1 MNNQSSDS
9 GAVRFLYGNPVGRGL
24 LRLIL
29 SSHVDRLA
37 VKFLRSGFSR
47 PMIGRFARK
56 HSVPLSAEELKAF
69 PTYRDFFVR
78 QRPGPAFDPDPSAL
92 ISPCDSYLSVFP
104 VDADSAFAI
113 KGSQYRLGDLFQNDE
128 LAARY
133 QGGDC
138 LIFRLCA
145 SDYHHYCYID
155 SGFQRENRFI
165 PGALHSVQPA
175 ACARYPVYTLNR
187 RVWTLLETDHFG
199 PVVQTAIG
207 ALIVGGIVNHHENYA
222 FQKGEEMGQFELAG
236 STIALFF
243 ERGRIRLLPQLLSR
257 LADGAELRV
266 TQGMTLGTAATPEVN
281 G

>member
-1 MNNQSSDS
+1 MRDQSSDS
-9 GAVRFLYGNPVGRGL
+9 GAVRFLYGNPVGRFF

-37 VKFLRSGFSR
+37 VKFLRSKASR
-47 PMIGRFARK
+47 PMVARFTRK
-56 HSVPLSAEELKAF
+56 NGVPLSDEELKAF

-78 QRPGPAFDPDPSAL
+78 RRPDPEFDPAPSVL

-104 VDADSAFAI
+104 IDEDSAFSI
-113 KGSQYRLGDLFQNDE
+113 KGSRYRLDDLFLNGE

-155 SGFQRENRFI
+155 SGHQGENHFI
-165 PGALHSVQPA
+165 PGALHSVQPG

-207 ALIVGGIVNHHENYA
+207 ALIVGGIVNHHENYS
-222 FQKGEEMGQFELAG
+222 FRKGEEMGQFELAG
-236 STIALFF
+236 STIVLLF
-243 ERGRIRLLPQLLSR
+243 ERGRISLLPQLLSR

-266 TQGMTLGTAATPEVN
+266 TQGMSLGTAVTPEVK
-281 G
+281 